1 MRLWRVSVHPGFD
14 GKSASE
20 QGGRWNRPGTAVIY
34 AAASLALATL
44 EFFVHLSAVRAPKT
58 VLAHAIDV
66 PDDVDA
72 HEVSVSELPD
82 QWDRVPA
89 PPELQ
94 EVGSRWAAARST
106 LLLSVPTAVLLIDRA
121 LIPTER
127 TYLLNPAHSAFARVS
142 ARVEPYRLDPRVQHV
157 RTSGPS

>member
-14 GKSASE
+14 GKGASE
-20 QGGRWNRPGTAVIY
+20 QGGRWNSPGTAVIY
-34 AAASLALATL
+34 ASASLALATL
-44 EFFVHLSAVRAPKT
+44 EFFVHVTEARAPKT

-72 HEVSVSELPD
+72 HAVSVNDLPD

-94 EVGSRWAAARST
+94 ELGTRWAVARST

-121 LIPTER
+121 LIPKER

-142 ARVEPYRLDPRVQHV
+142 AQVEPYRLDPRMSPA
-157 RTSGPS
+157 RASGGS